1 MNATYK
7 SNGKF
12 LLSGEYLVL
21 KGAKALALPLKLGQ
35 DLKIKTLESNDNR
48 IYWDA
53 FVETTDYGLRTTGI
67 GNNIIP
73 WFSVVLDKNSFEV
86 IDTDDREKAERLSE
100 IFKIIKHLND
110 NILDSP
116 HDYHFNS
123 LLDFSPHWGLGSSS
137 TLINNLSLWA
147 DIDPYSLLNATFKGS
162 GYDIACANTN
172 KPLFYQLDN
181 HNDTIKRI
189 VTETDFKPAFNDN
202 LFFIYQGKK
211 QNSAKEVKA
220 FLDKN
225 KNYNKEIMSVS
236 EISKALSES
245 QSLDDFCYYMKKHE
259 EIIAFCISQTKI
271 KDFFPDF
278 QGEMKSLGAWGGDF
292 FLAAT
297 SSDYEYVRHY
307 FENKGLNTIIKYQ
320 DIVF

>member
-1 MNATYK
+1 MSTFFK

-21 KGAKALALPLKLGQ
+21 KGAKALALPLKAGQ
-35 DLKIKTLESNDNR
+35 SLNVKTLDSNENR
-48 IYWDA
+48 IFWDA
-53 FVETTDYGLRTTGI
+53 FVRTTDYGLQTTDI

-86 IDTDDREKAERLSE
+86 IDTDDREKAERLSN
-100 IFKIIKHLND
+100 IFKVIKHLND

-123 LLDFSPHWGLGSSS
+123 LLEFSPHWGLGSSS

-147 DIDPYSLLNATFKGS
+147 KINPYSLLNATFKGS

-181 HNDTIKRI
+181 QGNTVNRMI
-189 VTETDFKPAFNDN
+189 TEIDFNPSFKDN

-225 KNYNKEIMSVS
+225 KNYNQEIKSIS
-236 EISKALSES
+236 EISHSLSETT
-245 QSLDDFCYYMKKHE
+245 SLDDFCYYMKKHE
-259 EIIAFCISQTKI
+259 EIIASCISQTKI

-297 SSDYEYVRHY
+297 SHDYEYVKNY
-307 FENKGLNTIIKYQ
+307 YEDKGLNTIVKYQ
-320 DIVF
+320 DIVL